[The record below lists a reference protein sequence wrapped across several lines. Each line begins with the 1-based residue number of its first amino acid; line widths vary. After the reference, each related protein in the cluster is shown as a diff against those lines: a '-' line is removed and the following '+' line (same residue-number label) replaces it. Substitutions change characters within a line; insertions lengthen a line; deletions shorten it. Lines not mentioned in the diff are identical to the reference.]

1 MAIRIA
7 LLAMA
12 LMAAPSLAFAQS
24 CPAPLAQAR
33 HLVLVTPDTMTSRT
47 ATLRRYTRASPAAPW
62 QADGGPVSALIGR
75 SGTAW
80 SHAFR
85 AFAAAGEPI
94 KVDGDRRT
102 PAGFYAIG
110 RSFGF
115 AAVKRAHY
123 LHIEEGT
130 TCVDDAA
137 SAAYNTIST
146 RARVGWQV
154 HGENMWRVPEYRRG
168 LLVEYPTDRAAKGGS
183 CIFIHIRNP
192 SATGTAGCVALAE
205 PEVARLQN
213 FSAAGAVLAIVPRP
227 ALGRFAGCLP
237 K

>member
-1 MAIRIA
+1 MAMRIA
-7 LLAMA
+7 LLAMTLIA
-12 LMAAPSLAFAQS
+12 TPSLALAQS

-33 HLVLVTPDTMTSRT
+33 HLVLVTPNTMASST
-47 ATLRRYTRASPAAPW
+47 ATLRRFTRAAPDAPW

-75 SGTAW
+75 NGAAW

-94 KVDGDRRT
+94 KVDGDKRA
-102 PAGFYAIG
+102 PAGFFPIG

-115 AAVKRAHY
+115 APLKRAHY

-130 TCVDDAA
+130 TCVDDPA
-137 SAAYNTIST
+137 SPAYNTIASRT
-146 RARVGWQV
+146 RVGWQV
-154 HGENMWRVPEYRRG
+154 HGENMWRVPQYRRG
-168 LLVEYPTDRAAKGGS
+168 LLVEYPTNRAAKGGS
-183 CIFIHIRNP
+183 CIFIHIRK
-192 SATGTAGCVALAE
+192 AGAAGTEGCVALAE
-205 PEVARLQN
+205 PDVALVQN
-213 FSAAGAVLAIVPRP
+213 FSVGGAVLAIVPRP